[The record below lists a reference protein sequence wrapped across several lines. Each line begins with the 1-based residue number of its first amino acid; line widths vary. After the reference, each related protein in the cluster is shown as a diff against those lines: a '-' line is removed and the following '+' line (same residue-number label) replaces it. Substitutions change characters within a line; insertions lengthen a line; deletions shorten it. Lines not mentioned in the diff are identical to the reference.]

1 MLLGCEKDPCPS
13 NPIPYRK
20 YLHLSK
26 AAFVVKITAPNKQFS
41 SIRKI

>member
-1 MLLGCEKDPCPS
+1 MLLGCEKNPCPS

-26 AAFVVKITAPNKQFS
+26 AAFVVKLTAPSKKVS
-41 SIRKI
+41 SARKI